1 LKPLAAKLNFRAYK
15 RYFYGGYALVAVIV
29 AGLFVISA
37 RPDALRNA
45 PASESFISA
54 RIAANQG
61 SSTLSV
67 LDKEEDEQEEN
78 ASSLDVESADL
89 AAVVSQESDFLVTS
103 NVNEY
108 RDTLVIQKTVAPI
121 QAEVVDKP
129 QTTASGGSLREVV
142 EYVVVQ
148 GDTIPSIADKFAIS
162 ADTVRW
168 ANDLTG
174 DLVAPGV
181 KLKIL
186 PISGTLVVAEDGD
199 TARKIA
205 EANSASVEEV
215 ALFNDLEAD
224 GPIVAGTNIIVPGGV
239 KQISRAGSSRSSG
252 SSSRTTVNPS
262 MYVYGGNTYSYGY
275 CTWHA
280 SNRRAAIGRPIPNR
294 MGNAIA
300 WARAAASIGY
310 AVDGNPRAGD
320 VLWHKNIGGA
330 GHVAFV
336 EGVNDDGSLL
346 VSDMNY
352 PRWGKVTYRTVP
364 SSDFGKYLFIH

>member
-1 LKPLAAKLNFRAYK
+1 MF
-15 RYFYGGYALVAVIV
+15 ALVV
-29 AGLFVISA
+29 GLFVVSA
-37 RPDALRNA
+37 KPESLKDA
-45 PASESFISA
+45 PASKSFISA
-54 RIAANQG
+54 RIDANQG
-61 SSTLSV
+61 KSTLGV
-67 LDKEEDEQEEN
+67 LSKVDKDEAKEEN
-78 ASSLDVESADL
+78 ASSLDVDAADL

-129 QTTASGGSLREVV
+129 QTTASAGSLREIV
-142 EYVVVQ
+142 EYTALQ
-148 GDTIPSIADKFAIS
+148 GDSIPSIADKFAIS
-162 ADTVRW
+162 ADTIRW

-186 PISGTLVVAEDGD
+186 PITGTLVITKDGD

-205 EANSASVEEV
+205 EANGVAVEEV
-215 ALFNDLEAD
+215 ALFNDVSAD
-224 GPIVAGTNIIVPGGV
+224 QALAAGLNIVVPGGV
-239 KQISRAGSSRSSG
+239 KRVVRSDSRLG
-252 SSSRTTVNPS
+252 SSSTSTRVNPG

-336 EGVNDDGSLL
+336 ESVNDDGSLL

-364 SSDFGKYLFIH
+364 TSDFGKYLFIH

>member
-1 LKPLAAKLNFRAYK
+1 M
-15 RYFYGGYALVAVIV
+15 GGAVI
-29 AGLFVISA
+29 GLFVVSA
-37 RPDALRNA
+37 RPDSLKSA
-45 PASESFISA
+45 PASKSFISA
-54 RIAANQG
+54 RIDANQG

-67 LDKEEDEQEEN
+67 LNKTEDSKQED

-129 QTTASGGSLREVV
+129 QTTASAGSLREVV
-142 EYVVVQ
+142 EYVFQQ
-148 GDTIPSIADKFAIS
+148 GDTIPAIADKFAIS
-162 ADTVRW
+162 ADTIRW
-168 ANDLTG
+168 ANDVTG

-186 PISGTLVVAEDGD
+186 PITGTLVVAKEGD

-205 EANSASVEEV
+205 EANGAAIEEV
-215 ALFNDLEAD
+215 ALFNDISAD
-224 GPIVAGTNIIVPGGV
+224 QAIPVGTNIIVPGGV
-239 KQISRAGSSRSSG
+239 KRVVRSDSRLGSRSSRSSG
-252 SSSRTTVNPS
+252 GAVNPG

-300 WARAAASIGY
+300 WARAASSIGY

-336 EGVNDDGSLL
+336 ESVNDDGSIR

-352 PRWGKVTYRTVP
+352 PSWGKVTYRTV
-364 SSDFGKYLFIH
+364 SSSEFGKYLFIH

>member
-1 LKPLAAKLNFRAYK
+1 M
-15 RYFYGGYALVAVIV
+15 YAVVVLLVI
-29 AGLFVISA
+29 GLFIVSA
-37 RPDALRNA
+37 KPEVLKSA
-45 PASESFISA
+45 PASKSFISA
-54 RIAANQG
+54 RIEANQG
-61 SSTLSV
+61 NYSLGSLSKV
-67 LDKEEDEQEEN
+67 EDDSIESV
-78 ASSLDVESADL
+78 SSLDVESADL
-89 AAVVSQESDFLVTS
+89 AAAISQESDFLVTN

-129 QTTASGGSLREVV
+129 QTTASAGSLREVTEYTVV
-142 EYVVVQ
+142 E

-168 ANDLTG
+168 ANDLNG
-174 DLVAPGV
+174 DSVSAGT

-186 PISGTLVVAEDGD
+186 PISGLLVVAKEGD
-199 TARKIA
+199 TPRRIA
-205 EANSASVEEV
+205 EASGVSVEEV
-215 ALFNDLEAD
+215 ALFNDFGAD
-224 GPIVAGTNIIVPGGV
+224 QQIPAGLNIIVPGGV
-239 KQISRAGSSRSSG
+239 KRAVRSGGGLVSNG
-252 SSSRTTVNPS
+252 GRYVTANPDR
-262 MYVYGGNTYSYGY
+262 YGYGGNTYSYGY

-280 SNRRAAIGRPIPNR
+280 QNRRTAIGRPVPNR

-300 WARAAASIGY
+300 WARAAASVGY

-336 EGVNDDGSLL
+336 ESVNDDGSIL

-352 PRWGKVTYRTVP
+352 PRWGKITYRTVP
-364 SSDFGKYLFIH
+364 TSDFGKYLFIH